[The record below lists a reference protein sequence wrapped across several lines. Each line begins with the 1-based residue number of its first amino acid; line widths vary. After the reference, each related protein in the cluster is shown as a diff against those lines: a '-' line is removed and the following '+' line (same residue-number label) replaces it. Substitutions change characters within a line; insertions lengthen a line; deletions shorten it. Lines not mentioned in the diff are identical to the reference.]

1 MTSLLSTRRALIV
14 FLVVGAAATA
24 CGSSSS
30 KTSSASGSS
39 ATTAA
44 SSGGIT
50 VSAANVPGV
59 GMVLVNGDGRTL
71 YLLTSEQGGKITCT
85 DSNGCTKVWPDTELP
100 KGVTAATAGPG
111 IDASKLSTVKDASGS
126 LYVTY
131 GGWPLYTYSGDTGSG
146 KANGQGIQSFGGQWW
161 VISPAGTAVTTSA
174 SSSGG
179 SGSSGSGGGSSGGS
193 GGSSS
198 GGGGYGY

>member
-1 MTSLLSTRRALIV
+1 MFSALSTRRALIV
-14 FLVVGAAATA
+14 FLAVGAAASA

-39 ATTAA
+39 ATTAV

-71 YLLTSEQGGKITCT
+71 YMLTSEQGGKITCT

-100 KGVTAATAGPG
+100 KGVTAATAGSG

-146 KANGQGIQSFGGQWW
+146 KANGQGIQSFGGTWW
-161 VISPAGTAVTTSA
+161 VLSPAGTPVMTNA
-174 SSSGG
+174 SGSSGG
-179 SGSSGSGGGSSGGS
+179 SGSGSSGGS
-193 GGSSS
+193 GG
-198 GGGGYGY
+198 GAYGGY